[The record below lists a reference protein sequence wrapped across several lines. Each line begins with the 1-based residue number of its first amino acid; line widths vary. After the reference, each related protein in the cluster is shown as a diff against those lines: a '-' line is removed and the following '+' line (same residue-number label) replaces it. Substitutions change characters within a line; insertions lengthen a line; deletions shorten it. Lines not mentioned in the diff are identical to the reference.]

1 MKTRPHSNGNY
12 YQEKLWQEQKEISG
26 WLPYHSVLQKLD
38 DLTTAGFTCLQIEE
52 MLNLGEIEFKLSRL
66 KNKK

>member
-1 MKTRPHSNGNY
+1 MAHENGNTAH
-12 YQEKLWQEQKEISG
+12 QVQWQKQKEISG

-38 DLTTAGFTCLQIEE
+38 ELTTAGFTCLQIEE
-52 MLNLGEIEFKLSRL
+52 MLNLGEIEFKFNRL